1 MEVRASAGLAVTG
14 DTGRLIST
22 RRHLYEQRGIRFA
35 NLELSKKCPDS
46 RFGKVLYDGICN
58 VGLTQR
64 PAR

>member
-1 MEVRASAGLAVTG
+1 MEIPVFAVPAISVSISTVV
-14 DTGRLIST
+14 ST
-22 RRHLYEQRGIRFA
+22 RRHLYEQRSIRFT

-58 VGLTQR
+58 VRLTQR